1 MGPQGGAIDKTAFY
15 AYYIN
20 IGPQFGPMN
29 KEYST
34 MSDSELTIT
43 VPEAGRRYFG
53 LCRNASYDAASR
65 GEIPVIKIGRL

>member
-43 VPEAGRRYFG
+43 VPEAGG
-53 LCRNASYDAASR
+53 GISASAATRPTTLHPAEKSR
-65 GEIPVIKIGRL
+65 